1 MKGDC
6 SPEQTQLD
14 LVRACITIYAVI
26 GFSGIDY
33 QVLFTFEQP
42 KGRYR
47 SLTKSLIC
55 DHFQYTDRN
64 KRVYTKTTMHLSV
77 GK

>member
-1 MKGDC
+1 M
-6 SPEQTQLD
+6 
-14 LVRACITIYAVI
+14 VRTGITIYHTGEKYSSHAVI
-26 GFSGIDY
+26 GISVIDY
-33 QVLFTFEQP
+33 QALFTFEQP

-47 SLTKSLIC
+47 SLIKSLIC